1 MKQKSIEDVLP
12 NVSCRKQVFDKVKL
26 TKELSFLAIRYQV
39 IKTPLSIYNYQS
51 YKTTASFATY
61 IHGGKITLREA
72 KCRKGIL
79 VIDLRKIM
87 DETRPNKK

>member
-1 MKQKSIEDVLP
+1 MKQKSIEDVIP

-26 TKELSFLAIRYQV
+26 TKELSFFAIRYQV

-61 IHGGKITLREA
+61 KITLREA
-72 KCRKGIL
+72 KCRKSIL
-79 VIDLRKIM
+79 VTDLRKIM
-87 DETRPNKK
+87 NETRPN